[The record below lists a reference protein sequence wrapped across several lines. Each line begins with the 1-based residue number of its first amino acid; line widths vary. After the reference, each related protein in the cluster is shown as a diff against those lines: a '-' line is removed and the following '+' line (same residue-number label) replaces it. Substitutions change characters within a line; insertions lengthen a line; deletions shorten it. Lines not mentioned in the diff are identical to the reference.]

1 MKKMTA
7 EFYICKHFNC
17 TREELKF
24 HLAKDP
30 LKIIQIMERYAQMRV
45 NEVMFQMNEDPRDL
59 K

>member
-1 MKKMTA
+1 MTA

-17 TREELKF
+17 TREELQF

-30 LKIIQIMERYAQMRV
+30 LKIIQIMERYAQMKV
-45 NEVMFQMNEDPRDL
+45 NEVMFRLTEDPRDL